1 MSVTANYVSTLT
13 VTEVIGNIPLANPS
27 ESSIVHDQLNRTVS
41 MSATTTVVATTVV
54 AETFA
59 LTAGAATIDLTNL
72 VGSNNNVVNATG
84 LKLKAI
90 KAYNAVGNSVITMK
104 AGATNPYL
112 AFGASWSITLDADQE
127 IMAYLANAAPAVSGT
142 TKSID
147 LAGTGT
153 QALKIMFIFG

>member
-13 VTEVIGNIPLANPS
+13 VTEVLGNIPLANPS

-41 MSATTTVVATTVV
+41 MSATTTVVASVVV

-59 LTAGAATIDLTNL
+59 LTAGAATIDLTALTGTNSKT
-72 VGSNNNVVNATG
+72 VDATG
-84 LKLKAI
+84 LKLQAI
-90 KAYNAVGNSVITMK
+90 KAYNAVGNSAFTLK

-112 AFGASWSITLDADQE
+112 AFGTAWSITLNADCE
-127 IMAYLANAAPAVSGT
+127 IMAYLAGTAPAVGGT
-142 TKSID
+142 AKTID

-153 QALKIMFIFG
+153 QAIKLMLVFG